1 MSTLRKVV
9 HDDDLN
15 GLKQFLD
22 SNPGP
27 SEDELDN
34 ALLYAADKGHAGAVA
49 EQLLHG
55 ARITELAFLGAA
67 RSQEP
72 IDHGWDINSTRF
84 GDKALRSAACSRL
97 KPSTLLTL

>member
-27 SEDELDN
+27 SQDELDN

-55 ARITELAFLGAA
+55 ARITELALLGAA

-72 IDHGWDINSTRF
+72 AIFKNPWTMDGISTRR
-84 GDKALRSAACSRL
+84 DSETRH
-97 KPSTLLTL
+97 